1 MTNTSCRALRGIS
14 EILKRV
20 QDDEIPGTARE
31 GVSGSIRGRS
41 LHLSKPEPYGGNGCV
56 CLLLHTSFDTPEC
69 RSVSRMQLGLG
80 PRLQVLFFENVGM
93 SSGIEHQKSQLFVI
107 LLPDQEPVRFY
118 MALPFPFAIT
128 A

>member
-1 MTNTSCRALRGIS
+1 MGVSFREENNDSGR
-14 EILKRV
+14 K
-20 QDDEIPGTARE
+20 IPGTARK
-31 GVSGSIRGRS
+31 GVSGTFCNESRVS
-41 LHLSKPEPYGGNGCV
+41 Q
-56 CLLLHTSFDTPEC
+56 TPPGAP
-69 RSVSRMQLGLG
+69 RG